1 MADLHVGYVVASSG
15 RVLVQG
21 PHEDPECR
29 TGFALY
35 DDEQCWPGGRE
46 SGELDWEPVTDDD
59 PRVTPADRER
69 LGWVLHK
76 LRGDL

>member
-1 MADLHVGYVVASSG
+1 VAELHVGYVITPSG

-21 PHEDPECR
+21 PYDDR

-35 DDEQCWPGGRE
+35 DDEQSWPGARE
-46 SGELDWEPVTDDD
+46 CGERDWEPVADDD

-69 LGWVLHK
+69 LGWVVE
-76 LRGDL
+76 RVRTGDAS